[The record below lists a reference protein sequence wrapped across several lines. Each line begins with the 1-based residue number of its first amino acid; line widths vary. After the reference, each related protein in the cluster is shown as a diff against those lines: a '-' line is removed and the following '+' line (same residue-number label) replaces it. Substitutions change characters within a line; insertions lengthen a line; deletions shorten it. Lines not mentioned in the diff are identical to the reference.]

1 MTSAVERQSSR
12 SKLVRFVVL
21 FFVPVAVALMAGAGL
36 NQAFLM
42 QVRDARQ
49 SSEVQRA
56 KAAQVA
62 AEAAAVSHELLLVH
76 QQTMQAVEDASGG
89 TMDAAQARH
98 LHRHAVEQ
106 LGSIDQKMLR
116 LSQTPESQLAM
127 DKLNEARQSLVVF
140 KQAILTTTELL
151 PARVAQAE
159 SYLERAE
166 NAYVAYA
173 VLTDEAEDIL
183 SSRVRLLAQQ
193 QEQLLNDYTRKL
205 SWLNGAVMLV
215 MLLGWL
221 LVALAWARKLSSLS
235 IILRRALEGK
245 QADPD
250 ALAHVQRLAKSPHT
264 LMGEMAQTMETLRH
278 EREGRRAAEEAL
290 VEQGDLLTSIVNLSP
305 IPIVVLDIESR
316 RFLSFN
322 EAASSSL
329 GYSVDE
335 FQHCGLSDVAGG
347 RSPDDLNVLLDE
359 LLSSGGGSFDA
370 VGLTKS
376 GQRRDFSISVRVL
389 TVQGKSVLSAVWT
402 DITERKQNE
411 RNLDQLRRDLEASVS
426 ERTARLE
433 EAKSELEVRTDALR
447 RAHDE
452 LNAIFEAATVGIVV
466 VHEHK
471 ILRCNRM
478 LEMIFGAP
486 VDGFVG
492 QTTRVLMHT
501 DRDYQ
506 ETVQMIDTTISRG
519 DVYRNEQ
526 LMQRRDGSTFWA
538 RIKASRFALG
548 DADNAIICII
558 EDVSAERRVAHELQQ
573 AKDQAESANR
583 AKSAFLANMSHEIR
597 TPMNAII
604 GFTHLMQRDELNAR
618 QSQQVEK
625 VQAAATHLLSVIND
639 ILDFSKIEAGKMVL
653 EETDFELEAVVS
665 HLFAMTTDK
674 AEAKGLEMVARI
686 DHLPAVLHGDGVR
699 LGQVLLNYVSNA
711 VKFTAK
717 GSVVLTGEVV
727 KRDGAQARIRFEV
740 TDTGIGLSEAQQRG
754 LFSAFQQA
762 DASTTRN
769 FGGTGLGLAISRKL
783 AELMGGQVG
792 VRSQPGVG
800 STFWIEVPLT
810 VVTPAVH
817 PTAIHLLADSRVLVV
832 DDAAVSR
839 QLLAGMVEH
848 LGAKVDQSASGFQ
861 ALEAIYHA
869 DAEGQPY
876 RLVLTDW
883 LMAGM
888 TGAELLTN
896 IRRSKLSHQPP
907 CLLVSGSSGNPA
919 ESHEDLSQFAGF
931 LHKPVMPTLLASTVA
946 QALNLRL
953 AGATTGAQAEH
964 AQALPRFAPGHRVLL
979 AEDNV
984 LNQEVAMALL
994 SSMGLDVTVAE
1005 DGEDALKAFEEGSFD
1020 LVLMDIQMPRMD
1032 GLEATRRLRAMPQGK
1047 VVPVLAM
1054 TANVFAE
1061 DRAQALAAGMN
1072 DMIIKPVE
1080 PHLMARALMTWMPV
1094 HNPNAPARTGAAAR
1108 PQEFSRAGQV
1118 LDALTHQVALDQARG
1133 LSACLGD
1140 RDKLWHFLQ
1149 MFADDHAE
1157 DVLLARREWQGGDM
1171 ASAQRRIHTL
1181 KGLAGTLGWIDLQG
1195 ESLSLEQ
1202 MLKSGATPQAI
1213 EAGLNELA
1221 QRLDRIV
1228 SATRHARKLFVHQDV
1243 PAAPVIQGDLA
1254 EPLRTLRRLLLA
1266 DDLDSVDA
1274 YRRIQP
1280 TLMSVPGLDTSL
1292 VRQLSTAIED
1302 FAFPDAISA
1311 LDQLMSSEPLLGLLR
1326 VH

>member
-21 FFVPVAVALMAGAGL
+21 FFVPVAVALIAGAGL

-62 AEAAAVSHELLLVH
+62 AEAAAVSHELLLLH
-76 QQTMQAVEDASGG
+76 QQTMQAVEQASNGA
-89 TMDAAQARH
+89 MDATQAMH
-98 LHRHAVEQ
+98 VHRHAVEQ

-116 LSQTPESQLAM
+116 LSQTPESQLAI
-127 DKLNEARQSLVVF
+127 DKLNEARGSLVAF

-151 PARVAQAE
+151 PARVSQAE

-183 SSRVRLLAQQ
+183 SSRVRLLAKQ
-193 QEQLLNDYTRKL
+193 QEQLLNDYPRKL
-205 SWLNGAVMLV
+205 SWLNGAVMLL

-250 ALAHVQRLAKSPHT
+250 ALARVQQLAKSPHT

-278 EREGRRAAEEAL
+278 EREGRHAAEAAL
-290 VEQGDLLTSIVNLSP
+290 IEQGDLLTSIVNLSP

-347 RSPDDLNVLLDE
+347 RSPDELNVLLKE
-359 LLSSGGGSFDA
+359 LLSSGGGSFDT

-376 GQRRDFSISVRVL
+376 GAKRDFSISVRVL

-433 EAKSELEVRTDALR
+433 EAKSELEARTEALR

-466 VHEHK
+466 VHEHQ

-478 LEMIFGAP
+478 LEMIFGVP

-492 QTTRVLMHT
+492 QTTRVLHHS

-506 ETVQMIDTTISRG
+506 ETVQMIDATINQG
-519 DVYRNEQ
+519 QVYRNEQ

-538 RIKASRFALG
+538 RIKASRFAIG

-665 HLFAMTTDK
+665 HLFAMTSDK

-711 VKFTAK
+711 VKFTSK

-792 VRSQPGVG
+792 VRSQPGQG

-817 PTAIHLLADSRVLVV
+817 ATIHLLADNRVLVV

-848 LGAKVDQSASGFQ
+848 LGAKVDQASSGFQ

-883 LMAGM
+883 FMAGM
-888 TGAELLTN
+888 TGAELLAN
-896 IRRSKLSHQPP
+896 IRRSKLTQQPV

-946 QALNLRL
+946 QALNLRM
-953 AGATTGAQAEH
+953 AGTTPGAQTEH
-964 AQALPRFAPGHRVLL
+964 AQALPRFAPGHHVLL

-1005 DGEDALKAFEEGSFD
+1005 DGEEAIKAFEEGSFD

-1094 HNPNAPARTGAAAR
+1094 HNPNAPARTHAGGR

-1202 MLKSGATPQAI
+1202 MLKSGASAPAI
-1213 EAGLNELA
+1213 DAGLNELA

-1228 SATRHARKLFVHQDV
+1228 SATRQARKLFVHQDA

-1254 EPLRTLRRLLLA
+1254 EPLHTLRRLLLA

-1280 TLMSVPGLDTSL
+1280 TLMAVPGLDTSV

-1302 FAFPDAISA
+1302 FAFPDAIRA
-1311 LDQLMSSEPLLGLLR
+1311 LDQLTSSEPLLGLLR
-1326 VH
+1326 GH